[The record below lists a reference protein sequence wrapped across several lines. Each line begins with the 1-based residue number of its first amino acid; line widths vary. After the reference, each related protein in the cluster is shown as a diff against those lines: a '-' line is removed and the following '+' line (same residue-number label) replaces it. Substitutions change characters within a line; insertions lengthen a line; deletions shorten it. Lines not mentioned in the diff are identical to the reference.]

1 MDNNL
6 LKEPFLVAIDSFVL
20 NDISRDY
27 FHTDKNKQKIA
38 NDFINKFYMSGA
50 IPIITWHHIEELLAH
65 YDDTV
70 VFKSIEFLRKLP
82 LVIVISSE
90 SEYFLGSML
99 SIEREEISTILNSKE
114 SSIGFVLEETNKR
127 IYKLCSGKEIIDP
140 LLSVI
145 DVLRERVLL
154 KVNGSKEIASI
165 SRAKAL
171 KPHYEY
177 KLSDIKNMKNY
188 TYSQEATR
196 AILDDMKYKLI
207 KEIEQQGDKK
217 IFSAEAVATDFI
229 SSIEIDSNIV
239 DKPMIDVIRENS
251 GLSKK
256 EFEKIKS
263 WEDLECIPIFQSRLE
278 TISNMLPNLDRDSIL
293 SIHED
298 DCPTWLLWKE
308 LYKIRT
314 KAERASGSDINDALL
329 AGLCLYSDL
338 TIVDKRTHE
347 YLTQIKRKNTILKDY
362 IGRFE
367 KLSGYTELLNYLP
380 NNSIK

>member
-1 MDNNL
+1 M
-6 LKEPFLVAIDSFVL
+6 KEPFLVAIDSFVF

-27 FHTDKNKQKIA
+27 FHEDKNKHKKA
-38 NDFINKFYMSGA
+38 NDFLNKFYMSGS

-65 YDDTV
+65 HDDEV
-70 VFKSIEFLRKLP
+70 VFKSIELLNQLP
-82 LVIVISSE
+82 LVSVINLE
-90 SEYFLGSML
+90 IEYFLGSIL
-99 SIEREEISTILNSKE
+99 SIEREEISNILSSKE
-114 SSIGFVLEETNKR
+114 SNIGAVIEETSKK
-127 IYKLCSGKEIIDP
+127 IYKLCSGKELIEP

-145 DVLRERVLL
+145 DVLRERVLS
-154 KVNGSKEIASI
+154 KVNSSKEMSSI

-207 KEIEQQGDKK
+207 KEIGQQGDKK
-217 IFSAEAVATDFI
+217 IFSAEAVATEFI
-229 SSIEIDSNIV
+229 SSIKIDSNIV
-239 DKPMIDVIRENS
+239 DKPMIDLICKNS

-278 TISNMLPNLDRDSIL
+278 TISNMLPSLDRDSIL
-293 SIHED
+293 SIPED

-362 IGRFE
+362 MGRFE
-367 KLSGYTELLNYLP
+367 KLSGYTELLTYLP